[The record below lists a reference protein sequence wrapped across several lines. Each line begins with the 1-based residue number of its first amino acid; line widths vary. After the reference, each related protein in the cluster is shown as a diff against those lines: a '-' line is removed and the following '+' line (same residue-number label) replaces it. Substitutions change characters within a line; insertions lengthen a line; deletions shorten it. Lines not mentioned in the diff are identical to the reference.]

1 MTNMRRWIEGARST
15 ASAAA
20 LAVATLAGGGG
31 CGGAT
36 ASGTSSEDPSS
47 ANGTSAVDR
56 EQAKRARAIA
66 ETYASFRFED
76 CTTDPSLCADEFAR
90 RAGGDLHAPTGYSPR
105 ATLEKNPDP
114 TWLPEWDRMP
124 ASTPRAPYAWRALT
138 LAAVNKSY
146 AARCNEAY
154 ERFAKEQSRVEKGL
168 GHGIAKVN
176 REVNPYDRLA
186 MMLALEPAK
195 APSAGKLGEFA
206 PGSDALRYQWE
217 VAVFDAFEDTQRT
230 FLYLATGHAPSED
243 LLATMRPRQ
252 AADYERDAYC
262 IDAMRG
268 LVPGVPAMPDLG
280 SAFDEVHGMVKAVVP
295 EERVASIE
303 KRRED
308 LTSVVRAKFQKTRVK
323 NPSLPPGVRV
333 LTMARVEVFERD
345 GRTAKVR
352 VTVTEESVRVEPNGQ
367 RKTVKIDETATASF
381 ADWPSGLVLEPGDT
395 ITFFGAESS
404 EKITIIK
411 STPELEHKSRQT
423 VLEAKHLWKAH
434 TKTGSTVWFREG

>member
-1 MTNMRRWIEGARST
+1 MRKRSRPDEGARRSVCV
-15 ASAAA
+15 AAVAAA
-20 LAVATLAGGGG
+20 LAASG
-31 CGGAT
+31 CGGASVG
-36 ASGTSSEDPSS
+36 ASSSEE
-47 ANGTSAVDR
+47 AGAASAVDI
-56 EQAKRARAIA
+56 EKAKRARAIE
-66 ETYASFRFED
+66 ETFAGFGFED

-90 RAGGDLHAPTGYSPR
+90 RAGADLHAPTGYSPR
-105 ATLEKNPDP
+105 ATLAKNPDP

-154 ERFAKEQSRVEKGL
+154 ERFAKEQSRLEKGL

-195 APSAGKLGEFA
+195 APTSGKLGEFA

-243 LLATMRPRQ
+243 LLGTMRPRQ
-252 AADYERDAYC
+252 APDYERDAYC

-280 SAFDEVHGMVKAVVP
+280 SAFDEVRGMVKAVVP

-333 LTMARVEVFERD
+333 LTMARVEMFERD
-345 GRTAKVR
+345 GRAAKVR
-352 VTVTEESVRVEPNGQ
+352 VTVTDESVRVEPNGQ
-367 RKTVKIDETATASF
+367 RKTVKVDETATASF